1 MVLAGSLVPILGW
14 VLYTIVASRL
24 ERVRPSLSII
34 MSNQRRRWVE
44 NAVHRESPL
53 DAILSGNLMSAVSFF
68 ASTTILI
75 VLALFA
81 LFGQLS
87 TVVAT
92 VNDIQPNQTI
102 SIREVERHVVIV
114 LIMFGMAFM
123 SFTLSI
129 RQFNHFCIM
138 LGAADHSEQ
147 SDPNEIRVI
156 TALNSLGARNFNQGV
171 RAYYFSIGM
180 VAWFI
185 SPLAAMA
192 TTALVFAAIL
202 YREFF
207 SPSRNLVAA
216 LKTE

>member
-14 VLYTIVASRL
+14 VLYTIVASRI

-75 VLALFA
+75 MLALFA
-81 LFGQLS
+81 VFGQLG
-87 TVVAT
+87 TVVSA
-92 VNDIQPNQTI
+92 VNEIQPNRTI
-102 SIREVERHVVIV
+102 SVTEVERHVVIV
-114 LIMFGMAFM
+114 LLMFGMAFM

-138 LGAADHSEQ
+138 LGAADHAEQ
-147 SDPNEIRVI
+147 SDPTEIRVI
-156 TALNSLGARNFNQGV
+156 TALNTLGARNFNQGI

-180 VAWFI
+180 IAWFI

-192 TTALVFAAIL
+192 TTVLVFAAIL

-207 SPSRNLVAA
+207 SPSRNLVAG